1 MTLKGETLRENC
13 PWFKVDSTARINQ
26 QRRRSLGRLQEYAM
40 AAKPP
45 SILVV
50 DDEEGFRYAATK
62 ALQNAGFLVTAAS
75 DFRDALDLLDSDAP
89 VDLLITDIVMPER
102 IHGFA
107 LARMA
112 RMRRTGLKVLYL
124 TAFDVPTSEAAGK
137 VLRKPL
143 TDEQLVEEARLA
155 LAG

>member
-1 MTLKGETLRENC
+1 MTGN
-13 PWFKVDSTARINQ
+13 
-26 QRRRSLGRLQEYAM
+26 
-40 AAKPP
+40 PP
-45 SILVV
+45 SILLV
-50 DDEEGFRYAATK
+50 DDDEGFRYAATK
-62 ALQNAGFLVTAAS
+62 ALQNAGYLVTAAS
-75 DFRDALDLLDSDAP
+75 DFRDALDLLDSGAP
-89 VDLLITDIVMPER
+89 LDLLITDILMPER

-124 TAFDVPTSEAAGK
+124 TAYDVPTSEAAGK

-143 TDEQLVEEARLA
+143 ADEQLVEETRLA

>member
-1 MTLKGETLRENC
+1 
-13 PWFKVDSTARINQ
+13 
-26 QRRRSLGRLQEYAM
+26 M

-45 SILVV
+45 SILIV
-50 DDEEGFRYAATK
+50 DDDEAFRYAASK
-62 ALQNAGFLVTAAS
+62 ALQNAGYLVSSAS
-75 DFRDALDLLDSDAP
+75 DFRKALDLLDSDAP
-89 VDLLITDIVMPER
+89 LDLLITDIVMPER

-112 RMRRTGLKVLYL
+112 RMRRVGLKVLYL

-137 VLRKPL
+137 VLRKPV
-143 TDEQLVEEARLA
+143 TDEQLIEEVRLA

>member
-1 MTLKGETLRENC
+1 MTG
-13 PWFKVDSTARINQ
+13 
-26 QRRRSLGRLQEYAM
+26 
-40 AAKPP
+40 KPP

-50 DDEEGFRYAATK
+50 DDDEGFRYAASK
-62 ALQNAGFLVTAAS
+62 ALQNAGYLVTAAS
-75 DFRDALDLLDSDAP
+75 DFRVALDLLDSDAP
-89 VDLLITDIVMPER
+89 VDLLVTDIVMPER

-112 RMRRTGLKVLYL
+112 RMRRTGLKVIYL
-124 TAFDVPTSEAAGK
+124 TAYDVPTSEAAGK

-143 TDEQLVEEARLA
+143 TDEQLVEETRLA

>member
-1 MTLKGETLRENC
+1 
-13 PWFKVDSTARINQ
+13 
-26 QRRRSLGRLQEYAM
+26 M
-40 AAKPP
+40 AAKP
-45 SILVV
+45 SRILVV
-50 DDEEGFRYAATK
+50 DDDEGFRYAATK
-62 ALQNAGFLVTAAS
+62 TLRNAGYVVTAAS
-75 DFRDALDLLDSDAP
+75 DFREVLDLLDSDAP
-89 VDLLITDIVMPER
+89 VDLLVTDIVMPER

-112 RMRRTGLKVLYL
+112 RMRRSGLKVLYL

>member
-1 MTLKGETLRENC
+1 
-13 PWFKVDSTARINQ
+13 
-26 QRRRSLGRLQEYAM
+26 M
-40 AAKPP
+40 AGKPP
-45 SILVV
+45 SILLV
-50 DDEEGFRYAATK
+50 DDEDGFRYAAAK
-62 ALQNAGFLVTAAS
+62 ALQNAGYAVSEAP
-75 DFRDALDLLDSDAP
+75 DFRRALDLLDSDEP
-89 VDLLITDIVMPER
+89 LDLLITDIVMPDR

-143 TDEQLVEEARLA
+143 SDEQLVEEVRLA
-155 LAG
+155 LSG